1 MWINLVI
8 FTSKQI
14 AIEYPRT
21 LLEKFYIL
29 FKKRRL
35 NLCESID
42 VWRISYGS
50 LNQLRIIVQNYY
62 ILTILFKIKNNC
74 I

>member
-21 LLEKFYIL
+21 LLEKFYTL
-29 FKKRRL
+29 FKKGRL
-35 NLCESID
+35 NLCKSID
-42 VWRISYGS
+42 V
-50 LNQLRIIVQNYY
+50 
-62 ILTILFKIKNNC
+62 
-74 I
+74 